1 MRSPPVLALC
11 LMLAACGPA
20 TEQDNLSAADQA
32 KATALL
38 ADYEA
43 ARANG
48 SWEAAETKGDQL
60 RSKYPDSVA
69 ALTLATTAAD
79 TQAKAE
85 ATREQRRLR
94 DAWDYQAVAA
104 EGGGIQ
110 RSAALYSR
118 TVVVE
123 EEGQVAPIPDAR
135 LVLRDHP
142 SWGRSAYLLLEQS
155 KFDCGK
161 PCALRIAFD
170 DAEATAWSGKQAD
183 SGKGPALF
191 INDHEKFGAA
201 LAVAKQVRITLPKG
215 SGNIPSLVFDVGGYD
230 AGRYAKP

>member
-1 MRSPPVLALC
+1 MRLPSLLALC
-11 LMLAACGPA
+11 LMIAACGPA
-20 TEQDNLSAADQA
+20 TEEGALSAADQTKA
-32 KATALL
+32 KILL

-48 SWEAAETKGDQL
+48 SWESAETKGDQL
-60 RSKYPDSVA
+60 RSKYPDSGP

-85 ATREQRRLR
+85 AVREERRLR
-94 DAWDYQAVAA
+94 DAWDYQAVPAD
-104 EGGGIQ
+104 GGTQ

-118 TVVVE
+118 TVLVE
-123 EEGQVAPIPDAR
+123 EDQVAPIPDAR

-170 DAEATAWSGKQAD
+170 DAEAAGWAGKQAD

-191 INDHEKFGAA
+191 INDDEKFIAA
-201 LAVAKQVRITLPKG
+201 MTGAKQVRITLPKG

-230 AGRYAKP
+230 AGRQAKP

>member
-1 MRSPPVLALC
+1 MRSLSLLALC

-20 TEQDNLSAADQA
+20 TEDGALSAADQA

-48 SWEAAETKGDQL
+48 SWESAETKGDLL
-60 RSKYPDSVA
+60 RSKYPDSGA

-85 ATREQRRLR
+85 SVRVERRLR
-94 DAWDYQAVAA
+94 DAWDYQAVPA
-104 EGGGIQ
+104 EGGGTQ

-118 TVVVE
+118 TVAVE
-123 EEGQVAPIPDAR
+123 EDQVAPIPDAR

-170 DAEATAWSGKQAD
+170 DTEATGWSGKQAD

-191 INDHEKFGAA
+191 INDDEKFIAA
-201 LAVAKQVRITLPKG
+201 MASAKQVRITLPKG

-230 AGRYAKP
+230 ASRYAKP